1 MNDDKEK
8 YKESKYQWLRLGLF
22 FGIWMYVFSTILF
35 PLIDG
40 RGITQKE
47 LLIGIP
53 MWAIAGFLFAFTM
66 KIINRRKKLK
76 THHK

>member
-1 MNDDKEK
+1 MNYDKEK
-8 YKESKYQWLRLGLF
+8 CKESKYQWLRLGLF
-22 FGIWMYVFSTILF
+22 FGIWMYVFGTILL

-53 MWAIAGFLFAFTM
+53 MWAIGGFLFSFTM
-66 KIINRRKKLK
+66 KIINRKRRK
-76 THHK
+76 

>member
-1 MNDDKEK
+1 MD
-8 YKESKYQWLRLGLF
+8 
-22 FGIWMYVFSTILF
+22 YVFMTVLF

-53 MWAIAGFLFAFTM
+53 VWALAGFLYGYTFN
-66 KIINRRKKLK
+66 KIVKKKNLEVIK
-76 THHK
+76 ATLHTPKILF